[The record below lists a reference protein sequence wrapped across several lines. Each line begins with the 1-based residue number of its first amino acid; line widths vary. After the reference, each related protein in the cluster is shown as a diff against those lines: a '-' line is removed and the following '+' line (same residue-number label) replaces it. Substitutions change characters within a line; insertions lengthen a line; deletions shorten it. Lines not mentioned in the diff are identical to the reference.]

1 MNNFMPDAVCL
12 GDILKSQGYH
22 LEFMGGANNEFAG
35 KGLFYKTMVLSALK
49 VKRSLLIRI

>member
-12 GDILKSQGYH
+12 GDILKSRGYH

-35 KGLFYKTMVLSALK
+35 KGLFYKNHGFVS
-49 VKRSLLIRI
+49 VEG